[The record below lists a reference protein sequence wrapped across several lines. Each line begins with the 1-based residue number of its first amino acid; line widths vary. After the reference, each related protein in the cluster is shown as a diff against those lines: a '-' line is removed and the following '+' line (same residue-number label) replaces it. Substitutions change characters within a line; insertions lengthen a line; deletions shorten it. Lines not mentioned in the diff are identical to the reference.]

1 MELSLE
7 HKVQGNWK
15 SIKKEIRHR
24 WKDLSDEDLE
34 ESKGN
39 LHRMADIIHD
49 KYGDSRESIES
60 KMEKF
65 LIKYRPQ

>member
-1 MELSLE
+1 MELSME
-7 HKVQGNWK
+7 HKVQGNWN
-15 SIKKEIRHR
+15 SIKNEIKHR
-24 WKDLSDEDLE
+24 WKDLTEEELE

-49 KYGDSRESIES
+49 KYGESKESIES

-65 LIKYRPQ
+65 LNKYQPQ